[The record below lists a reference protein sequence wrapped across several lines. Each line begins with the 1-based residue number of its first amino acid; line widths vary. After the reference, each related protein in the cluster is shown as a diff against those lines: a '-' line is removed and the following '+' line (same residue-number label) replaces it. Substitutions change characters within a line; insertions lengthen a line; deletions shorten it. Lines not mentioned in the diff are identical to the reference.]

1 MTKGTNQKLK
11 MLYLKQIFEEET
23 DDQHSLTLQNIT
35 ERLNSLG
42 VNADRKTLYQDFK
55 ELKRYGMDIIA
66 MQEGRTWNYH
76 LGSRDFELPEVKLL
90 VDSVQASKF
99 INEHKSDTLIR
110 KLEKLVSHYEGQE
123 LQRQVYIFGRIK
135 TSNKRTYL
143 TIDTIFKAINENYQ
157 IQFHYCKWNIHK
169 ELEKR
174 RAQEDQLLQQI
185 LREQQMLQ
193 ELDED
198 MDQNMAHAKEGR
210 RYREDMKAR
219 VDDRVYEMHDLS
231 ADKREGMRE
240 YGYAYRRGYALAMVF
255 FSLALCVFAGYLHGI
270 ASQTCLVLMFFTG
283 VQAAILVHKK
293 QCPKFWQFVCD
304 VFSALIFPGMLILFI
319 GCELHYSYYERALP
333 YCLAVGLFLLA
344 LTTASYFLYDP
355 YRSARRRVG
364 DAKSMIRSIERSAKK
379 QVKKNQ
385 KQQAKEELRQ
395 DRLQKKESEKLLKIQ
410 QKQEVRLEKQG
421 KRLQKW
427 ETWKQQFLERFQKS
441 EDIVDEE
448 VSDETLPDAAAGDE
462 TLPEEAVVDEALRKD
477 TVVDEALP
485 KETVGNE
492 ALPAESGEEDPDDPH
507 I

>member
-1 MTKGTNQKLK
+1 MIMGKKVNRDLKEGISVTKGTNQKLK

-174 RAQEDQLLQQI
+174 RDGSSYTVSPWCLVWDNENYYLLGYDALDKKLKHYRVDKMMDISI
-185 LREQQMLQ
+185 LRTRRL
-193 ELDED
+193 
-198 MDQNMAHAKEGR
+198 GR
-210 RYREDMKAR
+210 D
-219 VDDRVYEMHDLS
+219 
-231 ADKREGMRE
+231 
-240 YGYAYRRGYALAMVF
+240 AYRRIDMPEYTQYHFGMYDGDVENVTVELENDLIGVFIDRFGKKIPVTPVDDDHVAVTITAAVSRQFLGWIFALGPGVKITSPQSVVLAMRRE
-255 FSLALCVFAGYLHGI
+255 GERI
-270 ASQTCLVLMFFTG
+270 AD
-283 VQAAILVHKK
+283 A
-293 QCPKFWQFVCD
+293 
-304 VFSALIFPGMLILFI
+304 
-319 GCELHYSYYERALP
+319 Y
-333 YCLAVGLFLLA
+333 
-344 LTTASYFLYDP
+344 TA
-355 YRSARRRVG
+355 
-364 DAKSMIRSIERSAKK
+364 
-379 QVKKNQ
+379 
-385 KQQAKEELRQ
+385 KQQE
-395 DRLQKKESEKLLKIQ
+395 
-410 QKQEVRLEKQG
+410 
-421 KRLQKW
+421 
-427 ETWKQQFLERFQKS
+427 
-441 EDIVDEE
+441 
-448 VSDETLPDAAAGDE
+448 
-462 TLPEEAVVDEALRKD
+462 
-477 TVVDEALP
+477 P
-485 KETVGNE
+485 KE
-492 ALPAESGEEDPDDPH
+492 
-507 I
+507 

>member
-1 MTKGTNQKLK
+1 MYSIYDGKRKVDNT
-11 MLYLKQIFEEET
+11 MSDQIEREQQIEEE
-23 DDQHSLTLQNIT
+23 SLTK
-35 ERLNSLG
+35 NSL
-42 VNADRKTLYQDFK
+42 
-55 ELKRYGMDIIA
+55 
-66 MQEGRTWNYH
+66 
-76 LGSRDFELPEVKLL
+76 
-90 VDSVQASKF
+90 
-99 INEHKSDTLIR
+99 
-110 KLEKLVSHYEGQE
+110 
-123 LQRQVYIFGRIK
+123 
-135 TSNKRTYL
+135 
-143 TIDTIFKAINENYQ
+143 Q
-157 IQFHYCKWNIHK
+157 IQKAAWIRE

-462 TLPEEAVVDEALRKD
+462 TLPEEAVENKHCRQNPGKKIRMIRTFD
-477 TVVDEALP
+477 TRAIRHIYFTTTFIFAFLPLPVV
-485 KETVGNE
+485 TVIV
-492 ALPAESGEEDPDDPH
+492 ALPAFLAVSLPVFLLTATTFGLEDVKDLRSVQPFGF
-507 I
+507 ILTVACAVVFFFMVSVGFVNLILVASI

>member
-1 MTKGTNQKLK
+1 MSD
-11 MLYLKQIFEEET
+11 QIEREQQIEEE
-23 DDQHSLTLQNIT
+23 SLTK
-35 ERLNSLG
+35 NSL
-42 VNADRKTLYQDFK
+42 
-55 ELKRYGMDIIA
+55 
-66 MQEGRTWNYH
+66 
-76 LGSRDFELPEVKLL
+76 
-90 VDSVQASKF
+90 
-99 INEHKSDTLIR
+99 
-110 KLEKLVSHYEGQE
+110 
-123 LQRQVYIFGRIK
+123 
-135 TSNKRTYL
+135 
-143 TIDTIFKAINENYQ
+143 Q
-157 IQFHYCKWNIHK
+157 IQKAAWIRE

-385 KQQAKEELRQ
+385 KQQIKEELRQ

-448 VSDETLPDAAAGDE
+448 VSDETSPDTAAGDE
-462 TLPEEAVVDEALRKD
+462 TLPEEAVVDEALRKE

-485 KETVGNE
+485 KRLRGTKHCRQNPGKKIRMIRTFDTRAIRHIYFTTTFIFAFLPLPVVTVIV
-492 ALPAESGEEDPDDPH
+492 ALPAFLAVSLPVFLLTAITFGLEDVKDLRSVQPFGF
-507 I
+507 ILTVACAVVFFFMVSVGFVNLILVASI

>member
-1 MTKGTNQKLK
+1 MSD
-11 MLYLKQIFEEET
+11 QIEREQQIEEE
-23 DDQHSLTLQNIT
+23 SLTK
-35 ERLNSLG
+35 NSL
-42 VNADRKTLYQDFK
+42 
-55 ELKRYGMDIIA
+55 
-66 MQEGRTWNYH
+66 
-76 LGSRDFELPEVKLL
+76 
-90 VDSVQASKF
+90 
-99 INEHKSDTLIR
+99 
-110 KLEKLVSHYEGQE
+110 
-123 LQRQVYIFGRIK
+123 
-135 TSNKRTYL
+135 
-143 TIDTIFKAINENYQ
+143 Q
-157 IQFHYCKWNIHK
+157 IQKAAWIRE

-385 KQQAKEELRQ
+385 KQQIKEELLAEGIREDQILRQ

-410 QKQEVRLEKQG
+410 QKPEVRLEKQG

>member
-1 MTKGTNQKLK
+1 MGKTGRLNLEMNDWMGNQNKKREKLTDSDI
-11 MLYLKQIFEEET
+11 LKQFEQAEKDTRFLPINPPPKDEF
-23 DDQHSLTLQNIT
+23 DQIWSRIQAEQALFSEISNTTNT
-35 ERLNSLG
+35 KSS
-42 VNADRKTLYQDFK
+42 RKTRRRPVRKALVVGLAAAIMVIGGCFV
-55 ELKRYGMDIIA
+55 A
-66 MQEGRTWNYH
+66 MGT
-76 LGSRDFELPEVKLL
+76 
-90 VDSVQASKF
+90 
-99 INEHKSDTLIR
+99 KS
-110 KLEKLVSHYEGQE
+110 YF
-123 LQRQVYIFGRIK
+123 Y
-135 TSNKRTYL
+135 
-143 TIDTIFKAINENYQ
+143 
-157 IQFHYCKWNIHK
+157 
-169 ELEKR
+169 
-174 RAQEDQLLQQI
+174 
-185 LREQQMLQ
+185 
-193 ELDED
+193 
-198 MDQNMAHAKEGR
+198 
-210 RYREDMKAR
+210 
-219 VDDRVYEMHDLS
+219 
-231 ADKREGMRE
+231 REGMRE

>member
-1 MTKGTNQKLK
+1 MSD
-11 MLYLKQIFEEET
+11 QIEREQQIEEE
-23 DDQHSLTLQNIT
+23 SLTK
-35 ERLNSLG
+35 NSL
-42 VNADRKTLYQDFK
+42 
-55 ELKRYGMDIIA
+55 
-66 MQEGRTWNYH
+66 
-76 LGSRDFELPEVKLL
+76 
-90 VDSVQASKF
+90 
-99 INEHKSDTLIR
+99 
-110 KLEKLVSHYEGQE
+110 
-123 LQRQVYIFGRIK
+123 
-135 TSNKRTYL
+135 
-143 TIDTIFKAINENYQ
+143 Q
-157 IQFHYCKWNIHK
+157 IQKAAWIRE

-293 QCPKFWQFVCD
+293 QCPKFWKFVCD

-385 KQQAKEELRQ
+385 KQQIKEELRQ

-485 KETVGNE
+485 KETAGNE
-492 ALPAESGEEDPDDPH
+492 HCRQNPGKKIRMIRTFDTWGNQAYLLHNNFHFRFPATSGCYRNRGLTCFFGGQLTGLFIDRNNLWVRRRKRFAIRAAIRFYFDRCLRGRIFFHGKCGFRELNTCCFH
-507 I
+507 IGIDQITISFVGVGTFQ

>member
-1 MTKGTNQKLK
+1 MSD
-11 MLYLKQIFEEET
+11 QIEREQQIEEE
-23 DDQHSLTLQNIT
+23 SLTK
-35 ERLNSLG
+35 NSL
-42 VNADRKTLYQDFK
+42 
-55 ELKRYGMDIIA
+55 
-66 MQEGRTWNYH
+66 
-76 LGSRDFELPEVKLL
+76 
-90 VDSVQASKF
+90 
-99 INEHKSDTLIR
+99 
-110 KLEKLVSHYEGQE
+110 
-123 LQRQVYIFGRIK
+123 
-135 TSNKRTYL
+135 
-143 TIDTIFKAINENYQ
+143 Q
-157 IQFHYCKWNIHK
+157 IQKAAWIRE

-210 RYREDMKAR
+210 RYREDIKAR

-410 QKQEVRLEKQG
+410 QKQEVRLEKRG

-427 ETWKQQFLERFQKS
+427 ENNKTLVLLNEQTTSLVTLNTINPEHIKNFKIEKGKFNFEGKEYDAKIIVKTKKEFNSNFITIDELISKYTNLKK
-441 EDIVDEE
+441 EDKFIYSINGEVANATEKNILVDEKYIMQIK
-448 VSDETLPDAAAGDE
+448 VVKLDKI
-462 TLPEEAVVDEALRKD
+462 EENLNFIKILTRSKQNLNNANEIIIR
-477 TVVDEALP
+477 
-485 KETVGNE
+485 GNE
-492 ALPAESGEEDPDDPH
+492 ISMNE
-507 I
+507 

>member
-1 MTKGTNQKLK
+1 MSD
-11 MLYLKQIFEEET
+11 QIEREQQIEEE
-23 DDQHSLTLQNIT
+23 SLTK
-35 ERLNSLG
+35 NSL
-42 VNADRKTLYQDFK
+42 
-55 ELKRYGMDIIA
+55 
-66 MQEGRTWNYH
+66 
-76 LGSRDFELPEVKLL
+76 
-90 VDSVQASKF
+90 
-99 INEHKSDTLIR
+99 
-110 KLEKLVSHYEGQE
+110 
-123 LQRQVYIFGRIK
+123 
-135 TSNKRTYL
+135 
-143 TIDTIFKAINENYQ
+143 Q
-157 IQFHYCKWNIHK
+157 IQKAAWIRE

-395 DRLQKKESEKLLKIQ
+395 IQ

-448 VSDETLPDAAAGDE
+448 VSDETSPDTAAGDE
-462 TLPEEAVVDEALRKD
+462 TLPEEAVVDEALRKE

-485 KETVGNE
+485 KETAGNE